1 MVTATMAM
9 SRSRLLAYGL
19 LMGLAIL
26 LAGETQAANP
36 RYAAIVV
43 DVESGEILH
52 AANAEETRYPASL
65 TKMMTLYMLFEALEE
80 RSLSLRHAMPVSSYA
95 ASKPASKLYVKAG
108 STIPVEKAIEALVI
122 KSANDVAVVVAE
134 TIGGSEEHF
143 ARMMT
148 DKARDLGMT
157 HTTFRNANGLPDA
170 GQTTTARDM
179 ATLSLRLMQDFPQ
192 YYHYFSNTRF
202 NWKGKTITGH
212 NRLLDNYA
220 GADGL
225 KTGFIRASGF
235 NVATSAVRNGRR
247 LVSVVMGGFTA
258 ASRDAHMT
266 DLLNRG
272 FVRASLYGRGDWVA
286 QADFSGERM
295 NLPRT
300 VPTSREVVPST
311 QPAVQVASRQAA
323 EPAPRV
329 SKRMEPEPPPAPAV
343 QVASL
348 EAPEPLPPAT
358 PPLPETAQGSAR
370 DPIHE
375 LISQADKPASRTRQR
390 LEPLGR
396 SGGWGVQVGAFSNPD
411 NARNLAGRA
420 ADRLASDL
428 TNARVDI
435 HEAPGPQSLFRA
447 RLVNLDENQAYR
459 ACRSLVRDGID
470 CMVVNSRL

>member
-1 MVTATMAM
+1 MVTAIMAM
-9 SRSRLLAYGL
+9 GRSRLLAFGL
-19 LMGLAIL
+19 LVSLAVL
-26 LAGETQAANP
+26 LAGVAQANP

-65 TKMMTLYMLFEALEE
+65 TKMMTLYLLFEALED
-80 RSLSLRHAMPVSSYA
+80 RSLSLHHALAVSSYA
-95 ASKPASKLYVKAG
+95 AGKPASKLYVKAG
-108 STIPVEKAIEALVI
+108 STIPVETAIEALII

-134 TIGGSEEHF
+134 ALGGSEANF

-148 DKARDLGMT
+148 DKARELGMSR
-157 HTTFRNANGLPDA
+157 TTFRNANGLPDA

-192 YYHYFSNTRF
+192 YYHYFSRTSF
-202 NWKGKTITGH
+202 DWKGKTITGH

-235 NVATSAVRNGRR
+235 NVATSAVRDGRR

-258 ASRDAHMT
+258 ASRDAHMA

-272 FVRASLYGRGDWVA
+272 FVRASLFGRGDWVA

-295 NLPRT
+295 DLPRAA
-300 VPTSREVVPST
+300 PVPSRT
-311 QPAVQVASRQAA
+311 LPSAPPAVQVASRQTP
-323 EPAPRV
+323 EPAARV
-329 SKRMEPEPPPAPAV
+329 TRRLPPEPAV

-348 EAPEPLPPAT
+348 EAPEPLPRAASA
-358 PPLPETAQGSAR
+358 LPETAQGSAN
-370 DPIHE
+370 DPIRE
-375 LISQADKPASRTRQR
+375 LISQADAPVSRTTQR
-390 LEPLGR
+390 LEPLGP
-396 SGGWGVQVGAFSNPD
+396 SGSWGIQVGAFSSPD

-428 TNARVDI
+428 ANARVDV
-435 HEAPGPQSLFRA
+435 HEVPGPQSLFRA

-470 CMVVNSRL
+470 CMVVNATL

>member
-9 SRSRLLAYGL
+9 SRSRLLAFGL

-26 LAGETQAANP
+26 LAGEAQAANP

-65 TKMMTLYMLFEALEE
+65 TKMMTLYMLFEALEG
-80 RSLSLRHAMPVSSYA
+80 RSLSLHHALPVSSYA

-108 STIPVEKAIEALVI
+108 STIPVETAIEALII

-134 TIGGSEEHF
+134 SLGGSEEHF

-148 DKARDLGMT
+148 DKARDLGMND
-157 HTTFRNANGLPDA
+157 TTFRNANGLPDA

-272 FVRASLYGRGDWVA
+272 FVRASLFGRGDWVA

-295 NLPRT
+295 NLPQAG
-300 VPTSREVVPST
+300 PASREVVPST
-311 QPAVQVASRQAA
+311 RPAAQVASRQAA

-329 SKRMEPEPPPAPAV
+329 TERMEPEPAV

-348 EAPEPLPPAT
+348 EAPEPLPSAT
-358 PPLPETAQGSAR
+358 PSLPETAQGSAR

-375 LISQADKPASRTRQR
+375 LISQADKSATRTRQR

-459 ACRSLVRDGID
+459 ACRSLARDGID

>member
-1 MVTATMAM
+1 MVTAIMAM
-9 SRSRLLAYGL
+9 GRSRRLAFGL
-19 LMGLAIL
+19 LVSLGVL
-26 LAGETQAANP
+26 LAGVAQANP

-65 TKMMTLYMLFEALEE
+65 TKMMTLYLLFEAIEG
-80 RSLSLRHAMPVSSYA
+80 RSLSLHHALPVSSYA
-95 ASKPASKLYVKAG
+95 AGKPASKLYVKAG
-108 STIPVEKAIEALVI
+108 STIPVETAIEALVI

-134 TIGGSEEHF
+134 ALGGSEANF

-148 DKARDLGMT
+148 DKARELGMSR
-157 HTTFRNANGLPDA
+157 TTFRNANGLPDA

-192 YYHYFSNTRF
+192 YYHYFSRTSF
-202 NWKGKTITGH
+202 DWKGKTITGH

-235 NVATSAVRNGRR
+235 NVATSAVRDGRR

-258 ASRDAHMT
+258 ASRDAHMA

-272 FVRASLYGRGDWVA
+272 FVRASLFGRGDWVA

-295 NLPRT
+295 DMPRT
-300 VPTSREVVPST
+300 APLPSRTLPSVP
-311 QPAVQVASRQAA
+311 PAVQVASRQ
-323 EPAPRV
+323 
-329 SKRMEPEPPPAPAV
+329 EPEPNARVTRRLQPEPAPAV

-348 EAPEPLPPAT
+348 EAPEPLPRAASA
-358 PPLPETAQGSAR
+358 LPETAQGSAN
-370 DPIHE
+370 DPIRE
-375 LISQADKPASRTRQR
+375 LIGQADAAVTRTTQR

-396 SGGWGVQVGAFSNPD
+396 SGSWGIQVGAFSSPD

-428 TNARVDI
+428 ANARVDV
-435 HEAPGPQSLFRA
+435 HEVPGPQSLFRA

-459 ACRSLVRDGID
+459 ACRSLVQDGID
-470 CMVVNSRL
+470 CMVVNATL

>member
-1 MVTATMAM
+1 MVTATMARG
-9 SRSRLLAYGL
+9 RSRLLVLGL
-19 LMGLAIL
+19 WVGLAIL
-26 LAGETQAANP
+26 LAGEAQAANP

-52 AANAEETRYPASL
+52 AANADETRYPASL
-65 TKMMTLYMLFEALEE
+65 TKMMTLYMLFEALEG
-80 RSLSLRHAMPVSSYA
+80 RSLSLHHALPVSSYA

-108 STIPVEKAIEALVI
+108 STIPVEKAIEALII

-134 TIGGSEEHF
+134 SLGGSEEHF

-148 DKARDLGMT
+148 DKARDLGMND
-157 HTTFRNANGLPDA
+157 TTFRNANGLPDA

-202 NWKGKTITGH
+202 SWKGNTITGH

-295 NLPRT
+295 NLPQT
-300 VPTSREVVPST
+300 EPASREVVPST
-311 QPAVQVASRQAA
+311 RPAAQVASRQAA

-329 SKRMEPEPPPAPAV
+329 TERMEPEPAV

-348 EAPEPLPPAT
+348 EAPEPLPSAT
-358 PPLPETAQGSAR
+358 SSLPETAQGSAR
-370 DPIHE
+370 DPINE
-375 LISQADKPASRTRQR
+375 LISQADKPATRTRQR

-435 HEAPGPQSLFRA
+435 HEAPGPRSLFRA

>member
-1 MVTATMAM
+1 MVTAIMAM
-9 SRSRLLAYGL
+9 GRSRLLAFGL
-19 LMGLAIL
+19 LMSLAVV
-26 LAGETQAANP
+26 LAGVAQANP

-65 TKMMTLYMLFEALEE
+65 TKMMTLYLLFEALEG
-80 RSLSLRHAMPVSSYA
+80 RSLSLHHALPVSSYA

-108 STIPVEKAIEALVI
+108 STIPVETAIEALVI

-134 TIGGSEEHF
+134 SLGGSEANF

-148 DKARDLGMT
+148 DKARELGMT
-157 HTTFRNANGLPDA
+157 RTTFRNPHGLPDA
-170 GQTTTARDM
+170 NQTTTARDM

-192 YYHYFSNTRF
+192 YYHYFSRTSF
-202 NWKGKTITGH
+202 DWKGKTITGH

-258 ASRDAHMT
+258 ASRDAHMA
-266 DLLNRG
+266 DLLDRG
-272 FVRASLYGRGDWVA
+272 FVRASLFGRGDWVA

-295 NLPRT
+295 DLPRAAP
-300 VPTSREVVPST
+300 VPNRTLPSAP
-311 QPAVQVASRQAA
+311 PAVQVASRQTP
-323 EPAPRV
+323 EPATRV
-329 SKRMEPEPPPAPAV
+329 TRRLTPEPAV

-348 EAPEPLPPAT
+348 EAPESLPRAASA
-358 PPLPETAQGSAR
+358 LPETAQGSAN
-370 DPIHE
+370 DPIRE
-375 LISQADKPASRTRQR
+375 LISQADAPVSRTTQR

-396 SGGWGVQVGAFSNPD
+396 SGGWGIQVGAFSSPD

-428 TNARVDI
+428 ANARVDV
-435 HEAPGPQSLFRA
+435 HEVPGPQSLFRA

-459 ACRSLVRDGID
+459 ACRSLVQDGID
-470 CMVVNSRL
+470 CMVVNATL

>member
-1 MVTATMAM
+1 MVTAIRAM
-9 SRSRLLAYGL
+9 GRPRLLAFGL
-19 LMGLAIL
+19 LVSLAML
-26 LAGETQAANP
+26 LAGVAQANP

-65 TKMMTLYMLFEALEE
+65 TKMMTLYLLFEALEG
-80 RSLSLRHAMPVSSYA
+80 RSLSLHQALPVSAYA
-95 ASKPASKLYVKAG
+95 AGKPASKLYVKAG
-108 STIPVEKAIEALVI
+108 STIPVETALQALII

-134 TIGGSEEHF
+134 ALGGSETHF

-148 DKARDLGMT
+148 DKAHDLGMT
-157 HTTFRNANGLPDA
+157 STTFRNANGLPDA

-192 YYHYFSNTRF
+192 YYHYFSRTSF
-202 NWKGKTITGH
+202 NWRGKTITGH
-212 NRLLDNYA
+212 NRLLDNYP

-258 ASRDAHMT
+258 ASRDAHMA
-266 DLLNRG
+266 DLLDRG
-272 FVRASLYGRGDWVA
+272 FVRASLFGRGDWVA
-286 QADFSGERM
+286 SADFSGER
-295 NLPRT
+295 LIPAAAGVAR
-300 VPTSREVVPST
+300 PG
-311 QPAVQVASRQAA
+311 PAVQ
-323 EPAPRV
+323 PARRPV
-329 SKRMEPEPPPAPAV
+329 VPAPAPEPV
-343 QVASL
+343 QLASRPVAPAPAPTARLASL
-348 EAPEPLPPAT
+348 EVPEPLPRTASA
-358 PPLPETAQGSAR
+358 LPETAQGSAN
-370 DPIHE
+370 DPIRE
-375 LISQADKPASRTRQR
+375 LISQAHEPASRTSQR

-411 NARNLAGRA
+411 NARSLAGRA

-428 TNARVDI
+428 ANARVDV
-435 HEAPGPQSLFRA
+435 HEVPGPQSLFRA

-459 ACRSLVRDGID
+459 ACRSLARDGID
-470 CMVVNSRL
+470 CMVVNATL

>member
-1 MVTATMAM
+1 MVTATMARG
-9 SRSRLLAYGL
+9 RSRLLVLGL
-19 LMGLAIL
+19 WVGLAIL
-26 LAGETQAANP
+26 LAGEAQAANP

-52 AANAEETRYPASL
+52 AANADETRYPASL
-65 TKMMTLYMLFEALEE
+65 TKMMTLYMLFEALEG
-80 RSLSLRHAMPVSSYA
+80 RSLSLHHALPVSAYA

-108 STIPVEKAIEALVI
+108 STIPVETAIEALVI

-134 TIGGSEEHF
+134 SLGGSEEHF

-148 DKARDLGMT
+148 DKARDLGMND
-157 HTTFRNANGLPDA
+157 TTFRNANGLPDA

-202 NWKGKTITGH
+202 SWKGNTITGH

-295 NLPRT
+295 NLPQTGPASRE
-300 VPTSREVVPST
+300 REVVPSAR
-311 QPAVQVASRQAA
+311 PAVQVASRQAA

-329 SKRMEPEPPPAPAV
+329 TERMEPEPAPTPTPAPAV

-348 EAPEPLPPAT
+348 EAPEPLPTAT
-358 PPLPETAQGSAR
+358 SPLPETAQGSAR

-375 LISQADKPASRTRQR
+375 LISQADKPATRTRQR

-428 TNARVDI
+428 TNARVD
-435 HEAPGPQSLFRA
+435 
-447 RLVNLDENQAYR
+447 
-459 ACRSLVRDGID
+459 
-470 CMVVNSRL
+470 